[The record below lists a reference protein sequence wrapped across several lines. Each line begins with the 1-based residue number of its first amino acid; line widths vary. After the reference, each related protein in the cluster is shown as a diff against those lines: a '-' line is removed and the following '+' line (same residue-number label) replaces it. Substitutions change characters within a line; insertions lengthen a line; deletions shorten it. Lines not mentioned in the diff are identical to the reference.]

1 MLQFEDQHP
10 PCVQHSSL
18 PNVRQHPQPTARP
31 HVRPHVPPHVQPVAH
46 RRLKSGRI
54 FPPTGEFGHVTL
66 CIVCWFSVNWNKKIR
81 HTDGSP
87 VLLHVSLQGK
97 RIKDRRWIEDLGR
110 WNQKNDLEVP
120 CFWSLAVSK
129 DTLSYW
135 LRSWGERPKQNNCG
149 TIRNQVYFDAPMQ
162 RCFFPMYLLS
172 SWFCLFTSAR
182 HSLPVAGSGSKSSQ
196 KRFHWSFRPADPS
209 RISSGLAQLKLK
221 NKLTISFTDI
231 ISVPNTI
238 LYPQWDT
245 WAPLILSY
253 WFCHCI

>member
-1 MLQFEDQHP
+1 MTCKSKYIKMVLHLRTSIHHAFCTPLCQTFANTLNQPLAHTFAHTFP
-10 PCVQHSSL
+10 HTFSQSL
-18 PNVRQHPQPTARP
+18 TDAWNPGNFSPNW
-31 HVRPHVPPHVQPVAH
+31 
-46 RRLKSGRI
+46 
-54 FPPTGEFGHVTL
+54 EFGHVTL
-66 CIVCWFSVNWNKKIR
+66 CIACWFSVNWNKKIKQ
-81 HTDGSP
+81 TDGSP
-87 VLLHVSLQGK
+87 VLLHVSLKGK

-196 KRFHWSFRPADPS
+196 KRFCWSFRPADPS
-209 RISSGLAQLKLK
+209 IS
-221 NKLTISFTDI
+221 
-231 ISVPNTI
+231 
-238 LYPQWDT
+238 
-245 WAPLILSY
+245 LSLSARY
-253 WFCHCI
+253 VSNPV